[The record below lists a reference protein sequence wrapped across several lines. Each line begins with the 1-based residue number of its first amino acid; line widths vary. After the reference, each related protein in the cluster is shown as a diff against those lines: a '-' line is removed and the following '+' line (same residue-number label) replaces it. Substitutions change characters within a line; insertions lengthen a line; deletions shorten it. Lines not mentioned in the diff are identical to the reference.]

1 MGAVFKGAV
10 IGAASGFVGF
20 GMGTFGYCLGGNQGA
35 AAILAGGLFGGASG
49 GAMGGGLSAAFFG
62 GDVLQGIG
70 TGALYGSIAGGIS
83 AGLISYGIPDALANT
98 TGGTIS
104 GFAHGGASGGGQ
116 GALYSFGGA
125 LLHHSLSMNGSEA
138 GGDTPIQG
146 TPEWEEM
153 HARNDTYLTTP
164 NLKFTR
170 DPDNSLWVDLWKYT
184 RPILV
189 ALLGNG
195 YSHVWHTKD
204 YDYDTSDHNDGYV
217 PSGRHYKFIRS
228 NVEYKGQ
235 DYARNHWTNYDLFT
249 NSCCSRFGYL
259 HPAMYYSDYHYP
271 DLGVYWWRRR

>member
-1 MGAVFKGAV
+1 MGAVFKGAA

-83 AGLISYGIPDALANT
+83 AGLISYRIPDALAIT

-116 GALYSFGGA
+116 GELYSFGGA
-125 LLHHSLSMNGSEA
+125 LLHNFFAANGFEA
-138 GGDTPIQG
+138 GGVTPEQG

-153 HARNDTYLTTP
+153 HARDNTYLTTP
-164 NLKFTR
+164 NLKFEKGNL
-170 DPDNSLWVDLWKYT
+170 PWGEALWKYT

-204 YDYDTSDHNDGYV
+204 FDYSTEERYNDGYV
-217 PSGRHYKFIRS
+217 PEGRHHKFIRS
-228 NVEYKGQ
+228 NVEYKRQ
-235 DYARNHWTNYDLFT
+235 E
-249 NSCCSRFGYL
+249 
-259 HPAMYYSDYHYP
+259 
-271 DLGVYWWRRR
+271 